1 MKLLRLVLVLCASW
15 LAMGVASAEPVDIN
29 NASAAAIADGLKGIG
44 AARAQAITTYRR
56 KHGPFKNMDDLAQV
70 KGIGEKV
77 LGANKDNII
86 FGELKTKVSKQK

>member
-1 MKLLRLVLVLCASW
+1 MKMLRLVLVLCAS
-15 LAMGVASAEPVDIN
+15 LFAATVAYAEPVDIN
-29 NASAAAIADGLKGIG
+29 NASAAAIADGLKGVG
-44 AARAQAITTYRR
+44 VARAQAIITYRR

-86 FGELKTKVSKQK
+86 FGELKAKVSKQK